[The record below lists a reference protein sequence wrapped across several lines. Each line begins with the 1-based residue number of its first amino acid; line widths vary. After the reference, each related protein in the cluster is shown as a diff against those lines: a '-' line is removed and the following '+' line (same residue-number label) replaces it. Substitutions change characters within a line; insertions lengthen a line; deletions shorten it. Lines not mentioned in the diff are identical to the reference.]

1 MKAVTLMANRIKA
14 AHRWAVTGT
23 PLGPHCLGD
32 LHGLL
37 QAMSCKLYRLA
48 LPQSSWHLE
57 VMDAARPALP
67 GRDLQNLLQ
76 AEFDDQLWERM
87 LGFKHWRQ
95 VHMAVVD
102 RAAFGS
108 SPSC

>member
-37 QAMSCKLYRLA
+37 QARSFKLYRLA
-48 LPQSSWHLE
+48 LPHSSWHVE

-67 GRDLQNLLQ
+67 GWDLHSLLQ
-76 AEFDDQLWERM
+76 ANFDDQLWE
-87 LGFKHWRQ
+87 
-95 VHMAVVD
+95 
-102 RAAFGS
+102 
-108 SPSC
+108 